1 MLRSHKISEVDKKL
15 AGKKVELCGWVDS
28 IRDFKSMVFIV
39 LRDRYSKVQCV
50 VPKKSKDFE
59 LAKKI
64 TLESS
69 IKIVGSVKERPKG
82 QENKD
87 MGKQGEVEVSAE
99 SLEIFNLCPQM
110 PFDLKAEN
118 TEDVRLENRFLD
130 LRTERMQKNIKLRGD
145 TTAAILEFFEKEGF
159 VYIETPIL
167 AKSTPEGARDFL
179 VPSRKEKG
187 KVYALP
193 QSPQIFKQLS
203 QVAGFDKYIQI
214 PRCFRDEDSRKDRQP
229 EFTQV
234 DVEMSFIEE
243 DDIIDVIERLLKHV
257 FKKVLDKDIKTPF
270 KRIPYDEA
278 MKKYG
283 RDNPDLRKNNKD
295 KNEFAFCWVVDFPTF
310 EYSEEEDRYKSVH
323 HPFTTPVTGK
333 KGKLDFNEKSKSKAY
348 DVVLNGS
355 EIGGG
360 SIRIHDS
367 DVQSKVFDILK
378 ISKQEAQK
386 KFGFLLNALKFGA
399 PPHGGIA
406 LGLDRLVQLMAGEE
420 NIREVI
426 AFPKNKE
433 ARDLMMDSPSDVYK
447 EQLDEVGLEFKKK
460 NNKNN
465 NPNN

>member
-1 MLRSHKISEVDKKL
+1 MLRSHKISEVDEKL
-15 AGKKVELCGWVDS
+15 AGKKVELCGWIDS
-28 IRDFKSMVFIV
+28 IRYFKSMVFLV
-39 LRDRYSKVQCV
+39 LRDRYGKIQCII
-50 VPKKSKDFE
+50 PKNSRGFAD
-59 LAKKI
+59 AKKL

-69 IKIVGSVKERPKG
+69 VKIAGEVKKRPKG
-82 QENKD
+82 QENKE
-87 MGKQGEVEVSAE
+87 MGKQGGVEINVSEVEV
-99 SLEIFNLCPQM
+99 FNVCPKM

-118 TEDVRLENRFLD
+118 TEDIRLQYRFLD
-130 LRTERMQKNIKLRGD
+130 LRTERMQKNLILRGKI
-145 TTAAILEFFEKEGF
+145 TSAVLEFFEREGF

-203 QVAGFDKYIQI
+203 QVAGFDKYIQV

-229 EFTQV
+229 EFTQI

-243 DDIIDVIERLLKHV
+243 DDIISVIERLLKHV
-257 FKKVLDKDIKTPF
+257 FKKVLNKDIKVPF

-278 MKKYG
+278 MKNYG
-283 RDNPDLRKNNKD
+283 RDNPDLRKNKED

-310 EYSEEEDRYKSVH
+310 EYSKEEKRYKSVH
-323 HPFTTPVTGK
+323 HPFTSPVPGK
-333 KGKLDFNEKSKSKAY
+333 KGKLDFDEKSKSKAY

-367 DVQSKVFDILK
+367 EVQSKIFDILK
-378 ISKQEAQK
+378 ISKAEAQR
-386 KFGFLLNALKFGA
+386 KFGFLLNALRFGA

-406 LGLDRLVQLMAGEE
+406 LGMDRLVQLMAGEE

-447 EQLDEVGLEFKKK
+447 EQLDEVGLELKGKKRR
-460 NNKNN
+460 
-465 NPNN
+465 

>member
-1 MLRSHKISEVDKKL
+1 MLRTHKISEVTDKL
-15 AGKKVELCGWVDS
+15 AGKKVELCGWIDS
-28 IRDFKSMVFIV
+28 IRYFKSMVFIV
-39 LRDRYSKVQCV
+39 LRDRYGKVQCIIS
-50 VPKKSKDFE
+50 KSSSGFAD
-59 LAKKI
+59 AKKL

-69 IKIVGSVKERPKG
+69 VKIKGHVKKRPKG
-82 QENKD
+82 QENKG
-87 MGKQGEVEVSAE
+87 MGKQGKVEIEVSE
-99 SLEIFNLCPQM
+99 LEIFNICPKL
-110 PFDLKAEN
+110 PFDLKASN

-130 LRTERMQKNIKLRGD
+130 LRTDRMQKNIILRGQI
-145 TTAAILEFFEKEGF
+145 TAAVLEFFEKEDF

-203 QVAGFDKYIQI
+203 QIACFDKYIQI

-257 FKKVLDKDIKTPF
+257 FKKVLKKDIRTPF
-270 KRIPYDEA
+270 KRISYDEA
-278 MKKYG
+278 MKEYG
-283 RDNPDLRKNNKD
+283 RDNPDLRKNKD
-295 KNEFAFCWVVDFPTF
+295 DTNEFAFCWVVDFPVF
-310 EYSEEEDRYKSVH
+310 EYSEEEKRYKSVH
-323 HPFTTPVTGK
+323 HPFTSPVAGK
-333 KGKLDFNEKSKSKAY
+333 KGKLDFNEKSKSRAY
-348 DVVLNGS
+348 DIVLNGS

-360 SIRIHDS
+360 SIRISDS
-367 DVQSKVFDILK
+367 EVQSKVFDILK
-378 ISKQEAQK
+378 ISKAETQK

-406 LGLDRLVQLMAGEE
+406 LGMDRLVQLMAGED

-447 EQLDEVGLEFKKK
+447 EQLDEVGLELKKK
-460 NNKNN
+460 K
-465 NPNN
+465 